1 MKRVLRYL
9 AGTSDY
15 GILLRRGS
23 SLSLHA
29 YSDADWAGDSDDLVS
44 TNGYIVYLGKHPISW
59 SSKKKKTVARSST
72 EAEYRSVA
80 NTTSEINWISSLLQE
95 LGIKL
100 PTAPVIYRD
109 NVDATYLCA
118 NPIFHSRMKHVAL
131 DYHYIRQQVQAGVLR
146 VVHVSTKD

>member
-44 TNGYIVYLGKHPISW
+44 TNGYIVYLGKHLIS
-59 SSKKKKTVARSST
+59 
-72 EAEYRSVA
+72 
-80 NTTSEINWISSLLQE
+80 
-95 LGIKL
+95 
-100 PTAPVIYRD
+100 
-109 NVDATYLCA
+109 
-118 NPIFHSRMKHVAL
+118 
-131 DYHYIRQQVQAGVLR
+131 
-146 VVHVSTKD
+146 